1 MTTVDNSTLGLVADD
16 GESFIY
22 RATTATAHV
31 IKTGNTTLNGIIIGS
46 HTSGTIEIR
55 DGTNFVAGALK
66 FGTMTLSAIATT
78 GERFIPF
85 FGARFKDGLVV
96 SCGGTVDVSV
106 LYK

>member
-1 MTTVDNSTLGLVADD
+1 MIVENSTLRLTADN
-16 GESFIY
+16 GESFIA
-22 RATTATAHV
+22 RLTTATAHV
-31 IKTGNTTLNGIIIGS
+31 IKTGDTTLNGIVIGS

-55 DGTNFVAGALK
+55 DGTNFVAGTLK

-85 FGARFKDGLVV
+85 FGARFSQGLIV
-96 SCGGTVDVSV
+96 SVSGTIDISV